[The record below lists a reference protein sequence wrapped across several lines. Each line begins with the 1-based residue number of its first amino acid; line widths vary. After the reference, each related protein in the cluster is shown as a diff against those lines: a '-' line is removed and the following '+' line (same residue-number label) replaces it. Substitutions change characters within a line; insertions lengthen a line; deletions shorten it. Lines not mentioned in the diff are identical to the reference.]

1 MSDNRKH
8 ARTPS
13 GLRCWC
19 EGDNV
24 TFYARVGNLSEG
36 GLFLRTNTPLGTG
49 SRAILRLTHNGEAEV
64 QAMATVVWARGSYDE
79 GPAGMGLRFEPLDS
93 VTLERLRR
101 IITLE
106 QKTHGPPAGH

>member
-1 MSDNRKH
+1 M
-8 ARTPS
+8 PS

-19 EGDNV
+19 AGENV

-36 GLFLRTNTPLGTG
+36 GLFLRTHTPLAAG
-49 SRAILRLTHNGEAEV
+49 SLASLRLSRGGEEEV
-64 QAMATVVWARGSYDE
+64 QAMATVVWAGDTHTG

-101 IITLE
+101 IIRLE
-106 QKTHGPPAGH
+106 QHGRGLAAD